1 MLDGTSSNWENEL
14 TPSSIFPTGPRYG
27 AYLRCIPPC
36 NRVGDYVHCNCRVV
50 NIFLKRL
57 LSEFTDQREAAPLKD
72 IITNIILQS
81 QGLPLPER
89 LAPRHTKTG
98 TLDLTAATLFVTNIE
113 LHGRIGICAR
123 TISRKVPYGQGHM
136 NMGVIIQ
143 MLCKNLHQLHS
154 FWRQKT
160 DFSEHDLTMYNTI
173 TVQFGKLWHALGWKV
188 STWVHWVVKHSVA
201 LATLHKNIYL
211 FSSIPTERRNVEF
224 KLDVTHCYKGW
235 KLSRPY
241 ACTFG
246 FAHVLN
252 LSALDVGIML
262 YAYRKRG
269 QKRDCIDDL
278 D

>member
-1 MLDGTSSNWENEL
+1 MLEPCGNFLS
-14 TPSSIFPTGPRYG
+14 GPRYG
-27 AYLRCIPPC
+27 AYLRCIPPQ

-50 NIFLKRL
+50 NVILKRL
-57 LSEFTDQREAAPLKD
+57 LSEFADSRASGPLKD
-72 IITNIILQS
+72 IIQHIILQS

-113 LHGRIGICAR
+113 LHGRIGQCAKEL
-123 TISRKVPYGQGHM
+123 TRKLIYGHGQL
-136 NMGVIIQ
+136 NMASAVQ

-160 DFSEHDLTMYNTI
+160 DLSPFDLTSYHNVTI
-173 TVQFGKLWHALGWKV
+173 QFGKLWHSLGWKV
-188 STWVHWVVKHSVA
+188 STWVHWVVRHSSA
-201 LATLHKNIYL
+201 LVNLHKNLYM

-252 LSALDVGIML
+252 LSSLDVGILL
-262 YAYRKRG
+262 YLYRKRG
-269 QKRDCIDDL
+269 QKREAIDDEQQ
-278 D
+278 